1 MARIPEIVDRLIKW
15 QEWYFSSMSC
25 GVKSPSLHVRVDRS
39 PRIGGLIDFNESEAL
54 QTDRAVASLPID
66 LRKVVTTVYLDPEGR
81 TMDDNARMLHMSRM
95 TLYRKLELADK
106 FIYESLITKQE
117 LRDCYETVQQ

>member
-1 MARIPEIVDRLIKW
+1 MARIPEIVDRLVKW

-54 QTDRAVASLPID
+54 QTDRAVASLPVD
-66 LRKVVTTVYLDPEGR
+66 LRRVVATVYLDPEGR
-81 TMDDNARMLHMSRM
+81 TMEDNARILLMSRK
-95 TLYRKLELADK
+95 TLYRKLELIDRFLLDYLEK
-106 FIYESLITKQE
+106 TYESHYL
-117 LRDCYETVQQ
+117 

>member
-117 LRDCYETVQQ
+117 LRDCYKTVQQ

>member
-1 MARIPEIVDRLIKW
+1 MTRIPEIVDRLIKW

>member
-1 MARIPEIVDRLIKW
+1 MARIPEIVDRLVKW

-54 QTDRAVASLPID
+54 QTDCAVASLQKHVAMTT
-66 LRKVVTTVYLDPEGR
+66 LRE
-81 TMDDNARMLHMSRM
+81 
-95 TLYRKLELADK
+95 KLGE
-106 FIYESLITKQE
+106 
-117 LRDCYETVQQ
+117 